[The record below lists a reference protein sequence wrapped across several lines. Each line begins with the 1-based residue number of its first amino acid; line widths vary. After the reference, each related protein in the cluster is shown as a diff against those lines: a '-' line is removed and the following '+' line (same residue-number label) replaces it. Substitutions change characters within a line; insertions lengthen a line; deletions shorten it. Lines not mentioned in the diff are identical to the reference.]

1 MQEWPLVKNPVF
13 QAHCSNISHL
23 TDGTVLVELSA
34 SSVVSPSQG
43 CEAWINVSIC
53 FVKEG
58 SKQLLVFA
66 GTNKHVYNCAESY
79 TYNEMIRVLDKFWKP
94 VDRIVS

>member
-1 MQEWPLVKNPVF
+1 MCKFV
-13 QAHCSNISHL
+13 
-23 TDGTVLVELSA
+23 
-34 SSVVSPSQG
+34 
-43 CEAWINVSIC
+43 

-58 SKQLLVFA
+58 SKQLMVFA